1 MLNDDNA
8 TTNNNHITNNNDTTT
23 TITTTTNTIATT
35 TTNNNDSVRSLA
47 VRLSKYSSLADSESR
62 MVVFLPIR
70 SLAFGVQ
77 ELCVYAFGV
86 QLLFMHPESRSPP
99 FRRYPTPQAT
109 GVKDFG
115 P

>member
-8 TTNNNHITNNNDTTT
+8 TTNNNHITNNNDTTTTTT

-62 MVVFLPIR
+62 MVVF
-70 SLAFGVQ
+70 VT
-77 ELCVYAFGV
+77 
-86 QLLFMHPESRSPP
+86 HPESCIRSPGIVCLCVRSP
-99 FRRYPTPQAT
+99 VVVYAS
-109 GVKDFG
+109 
-115 P
+115 